1 MNILNHQHNRSL
13 DDRKYEKMEV
23 ASSLHRVISY
33 WTVRDKF
40 KDVNPALKAIGVE
53 KIEILDNGLLFFG
66 NIKPMTKK
74 ETSEDVN
81 NRTTKDPP
89 GIDTKDNYRRTT
101 KEYEYT
107 FDRVSRY

>member
-1 MNILNHQHNRSL
+1 M

-23 ASSLHRVISY
+23 GSSLHRVISY

-40 KDVNPALKAIGVE
+40 EDVNPALKAIGVE
-53 KIEILDNGLLFFG
+53 KIEILDNGLLFVG
-66 NIKPMTKK
+66 NIKPIKKK

-89 GIDTKDNYRRTT
+89 VIDTKDNYRRTT